1 MAAAEIKKQIYTARN
16 RMIEEFR
23 KELLGPGSEHSIP
36 DEAHE
41 IITDLPEVR
50 YSVGILFPQK
60 EKYMVDN
67 NDSARPR
74 ENSFTDVDDVEDV
87 ALPLEPVSD
96 KHQEVV
102 NIPDEESLD
111 EEINLS
117 AQNMPSSMGFTFFV
131 HGNSDHIIANVQFGT
146 YKKPLLSDCAV
157 PFKLAADDSYE
168 LPVQFQQYVQVDREK
183 LLLKLT
189 QPLQKKYVYQIFNS
203 DENLTEG
210 AALKE
215 PLITLC
221 NQFGR
226 NGFIRTPHEI
236 DVDINFTSLDYVNE
250 SAVDGT
256 SVKISALRKQ
266 IAPEIY
272 SITIMMVNDVYGSY
286 NGTNSIFQPQIKVAV
301 SEDTPYRFCEYTRL
315 SNGHSEDEEE
325 QSLALLYRNRKVYG
339 TGHGTSVSWDI
350 NCSGLGYIATDFFP
364 RIEVPQMDFGIA
376 NSSVNQKCLSMK
388 YLSDLHPATVGEKVS
403 TIRTLVDSYSEW
415 IDELLKMSTDKSRVA
430 VRFQEK
436 AKEHIANC
444 REACERMNA
453 GLRLLEENSMIA
465 QSFQLANRAM
475 FMQRIHL
482 KFQEKDKY
490 PGDDELQQQIK
501 SLDYYEER
509 DLYEWRPF
517 QLAFFLMS
525 IQSIVNPDCK
535 ERDIV
540 DLIWFP
546 TGGGKTEAY
555 LGLTAFTI
563 FYRRLAFPESAGGT
577 TVIMRYTLRLLA
589 AQQFVRAAT
598 LICACEAIRKDSL
611 SKKKY
616 LAYPLG
622 KEAISIGLWI
632 GGDHTP
638 NKNVGSKDSY
648 GAKEHLE
655 KLRNAK
661 DASQVRYAK
670 DRNNKFQI
678 LKCPWCGTKMVKD
691 VSPEG
696 KVIGE
701 WGYRLRNNKHFY
713 LCCPQDDCDYSLKLP
728 IQVVDEELYA
738 SPPTLLFGTVDKF
751 AMLPW
756 KNDVGSFFA
765 TGLNNQNRTPELII
779 QDELHLISGP
789 LGTMVGLY
797 ETVVDA
803 LCSAKGVKPKIIAST
818 ATIRRAKEQCSVLYN
833 REVRQFPPSGLN
845 VDDSYFAREAKISV
859 EEQRYGRI
867 YIGIMPAGKTKAMM
881 EIRAIAAILQR
892 VDMMEIPDE
901 VKDKLWTLAIYFN
914 SLRDLGKCRTMIDDD
929 VKDFIKRTAYRFGLS
944 RGRVIGEASELT
956 SRISTSEL
964 NETLEKLERV
974 EYSQNNI
981 ANRKWA
987 IHTLLATNMISVG
1000 VDVARLNVM
1009 LIVGQPKLTSEYI
1022 QASSRIGRSYPGLAI
1037 TLYDGTKSRDRSH
1050 YEQFKSYHE
1059 SFYRFVEPTGA
1070 TPFSKPARDRA
1081 LHAVIVS
1088 MVRHLY
1094 GLSNDQDAAMFNPE
1108 YLKDDLEKIRAYILE
1123 RVDKINTRTW
1133 GELEDDK
1140 NEIESRINEV
1150 VSEWHERVKIAGGQ
1164 NFYYGDRFMMKS
1176 PASDQKRLLKVFGT
1190 SASDPAYETMTSM
1203 RNVDQSI
1210 AANILVWE
1218 DEL

>member
-1 MAAAEIKKQIYTARN
+1 MIAAEVQKQTYTARN
-16 RMIEEFR
+16 LLIEEVR

-36 DEAHE
+36 DVAHE

-60 EKYMVDN
+60 EKYMADN
-67 NDSARPR
+67 DDSARPS
-74 ENSFTDVDDVEDV
+74 ENSIDIED
-87 ALPLEPVSD
+87 PDKDEDTTLESEQISGAR
-96 KHQEVV
+96 QEAV

-117 AQNMPSSMGFTFFV
+117 SQNMPSSMGFTFFIQ
-131 HGNSDHIIANVQFGT
+131 GSSDHVSANVQFGT
-146 YKKPLLSDCAV
+146 YKKAKLSDCAV
-157 PFKLAADDSYE
+157 PFKLAMNADYE
-168 LPVQFQQYVQVDREK
+168 LPSQFQPYAVIDKEN
-183 LLLKLT
+183 LLLRLT
-189 QPLQKKYVYQIFNS
+189 NPLQKKYVYQAFNNG
-203 DENLTEG
+203 ENLTEG

-221 NQFGR
+221 NQLGR
-226 NGFIRTPHEI
+226 SGFVRVPHSVNVNI
-236 DVDINFTSLDYVNE
+236 DFTGADYVDQN
-250 SAVDGT
+250 SDLDNTTA
-256 SVKISALRKQ
+256 KITALRKR
-266 IAPEIY
+266 IAPDIS
-272 SITIMMVNDVYGSY
+272 SITIMLVNDASGRY
-286 NGTNSIFQPQIKVAV
+286 NGTNSIFQPEITVNI
-301 SEDTPYRFCEYTRL
+301 SEESPYRFCEYTGLAGGR
-315 SNGHSEDEEE
+315 SEDEEE
-325 QSLALLYRNRKVYG
+325 RSLALLYRNKRVYG
-339 TGHGTSVSWDI
+339 TGHGVSTKWDI
-350 NCSGLGYIATDFFP
+350 DDNGYGYISTDFFP
-364 RIEVPQMDFGIA
+364 QIEVPQMDFGIA
-376 NSSVNQKCLSMK
+376 DTSVGNNCLSMK
-388 YLSDLHPATVGEKVS
+388 YLSDLHS
-403 TIRTLVDSYSEW
+403 TSIADQITTMRTLINSYSNW
-415 IDELLKMSTDKSRVA
+415 IDELVKMSEDERTVA
-430 VRFQEK
+430 VHFQQK
-436 AKEHIANC
+436 AKEHIVNC
-444 REACERMNA
+444 KEACERMNV
-453 GLRLLEENSMIA
+453 GLHLLNENPITTQA
-465 QSFQLANRAM
+465 FQLANRAM

-482 KFQEKDKY
+482 KLQETDKY
-490 PGDDELQQQIK
+490 PGDSDLQEHMK
-501 SLDYYEER
+501 ALNYY
-509 DLYEWRPF
+509 DADDSYAWRPF
-517 QLAFFLMS
+517 QLAFLLMS
-525 IQSIVNPDCK
+525 LRSIVDPDCN

-563 FYRRLAFPESAGGT
+563 FYRRLAFPDSSGGT

-611 SKKKY
+611 SKHKY
-616 LAYPLG
+616 PAYPLG
-622 KEAISIGLWI
+622 KEPISIGLWI

-638 NKNVGSKDSY
+638 NKNEK
-648 GAKEHLE
+648 AKEYLD
-655 KLRNAK
+655 KLRNVK
-661 DASQVRYAK
+661 DSFQLKYAK
-670 DRNNKFQI
+670 DQNNKFQI

-691 VSPEG
+691 ATADK
-696 KVIGE
+696 KVVGE

-713 LCCPQDDCDYSLKLP
+713 LCCPQEDCDYESKLP
-728 IQVVDEELYA
+728 IQIVDKELYL

-751 AMLPW
+751 ALLPW
-756 KNDVGSFFA
+756 KNDVGAFFA
-765 TGLNNQNRTPELII
+765 TGSSNRTPELII

-797 ETVVDA
+797 ETAVDA

-845 VDDSYFAREAKISV
+845 ADDSYFAREARLSA
-859 EEQRYGRI
+859 EEQKYGRM
-867 YIGIMPAGKTKAMM
+867 YIGVMPSGKTKAMM

-892 VDMMEIPDE
+892 VDMMDLPDE
-901 VKDKLWTLAIYFN
+901 VKDKFWTLAVYFN

-929 VKDFIKRTAYRFGLS
+929 VKDFIKRTAYRFGVG
-944 RGRVIGEASELT
+944 RGRTIAEASELT

-964 NETLEKLERV
+964 NETLEKLERL
-974 EYSQNNI
+974 EYSQENQ
-981 ANRKWA
+981 ANKKWA

-1022 QASSRIGRSYPGLAI
+1022 QASSRIGRSYPGVAI

-1094 GLSNDQDAAMFNPE
+1094 GLANDQDAAMFDSA
-1108 YLKDDLEKIRAYILE
+1108 YLHSDLKEMSAYILE
-1123 RVDKINTRTW
+1123 RVNEVNARTW
-1133 GELEDDK
+1133 NDLDSDIS
-1140 NEIESRINEV
+1140 EIETRINEILAD
-1150 VSEWHERVKIAGGQ
+1150 WNERVKIAGGQ
-1164 NFYYGDRFMMKS
+1164 NFYYGDRFMMRP
-1176 PASDQKRLLKVFGT
+1176 PAADQKRLLKAFGT
-1190 SASDPAYETMTSM
+1190 SANDPAYETMTSM